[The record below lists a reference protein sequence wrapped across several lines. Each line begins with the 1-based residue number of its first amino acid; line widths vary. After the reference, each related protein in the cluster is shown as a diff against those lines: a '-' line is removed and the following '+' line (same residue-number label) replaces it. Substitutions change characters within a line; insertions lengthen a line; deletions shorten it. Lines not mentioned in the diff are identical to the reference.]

1 MSAAELIEQI
11 KTLPPAELEM
21 VRNFLLRGQS
31 NPGDSREVNYAS
43 DEQFDQAAAPVF
55 EKHDELLRK
64 LAQ

>member
-11 KTLPPAELEM
+11 KTLPPAEVEV
-21 VRNFLLRGQS
+21 VRNFLLRGAA

-43 DEQFDQAAAPVF
+43 DEQFDQAAAHVF
-55 EKHDELLRK
+55 EKHDKLLRK